1 MQDLRGLG
9 RFERPGSGPVR
20 ETGSQGL
27 KVGGPSGLCGR
38 VTEVFVKRLMED
50 GRLSYR
56 ALAWVSHWLGS
67 RDQRDL

>member
-38 VTEVFVKRLMED
+38 VTEVFVKRLMEM
-50 GRLSYR
+50 G
-56 ALAWVSHWLGS
+56 G
-67 RDQRDL
+67 